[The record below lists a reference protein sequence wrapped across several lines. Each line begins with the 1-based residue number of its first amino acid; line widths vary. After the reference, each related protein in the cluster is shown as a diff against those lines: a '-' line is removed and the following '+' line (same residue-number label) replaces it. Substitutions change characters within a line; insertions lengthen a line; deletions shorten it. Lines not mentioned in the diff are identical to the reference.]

1 MALDTARRGAGPPR
15 GGGDGTAALNRAG
28 REAPPRKG
36 AEFWW
41 WVFMRVSGIVLVFL
55 VIGHVLIMHVFGGG
69 IERVNFQFVAVRW
82 QSPFWRTWDWLVL
95 VLAIIHGINGL
106 RVIALD
112 YIRPTGIRIAVSW
125 SFYII
130 GAVLVAL
137 GSVIVFTFNP
147 CRWPGIHC

>member
-15 GGGDGTAALNRAG
+15 GGGGGTAALNRAG

-130 GAVLVAL
+130 GTVLVAL